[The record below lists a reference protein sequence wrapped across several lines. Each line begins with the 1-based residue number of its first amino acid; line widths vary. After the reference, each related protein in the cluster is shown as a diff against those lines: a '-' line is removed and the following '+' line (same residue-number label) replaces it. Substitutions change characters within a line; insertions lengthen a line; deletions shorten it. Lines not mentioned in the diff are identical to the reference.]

1 MSYLIC
7 KKCGKEYPLPE
18 GKESFNYQN
27 CECGGKL
34 EYSPLPKRNY
44 VMTQQDLLNTQRD
57 LLNTQRDTQQDFP
70 NTQRDLFNTQQDSTT
85 EQDFPNKEDGS
96 PITQQDPQNKQYTR
110 PSPHSRIKWKGVL
123 VGLSFLFISLIL
135 SVMIAFGENIP
146 TSPSDIPIEF
156 LTYFSMIITAL
167 TIFAGSISA
176 YLSGSKKFLE
186 GALNGGMVGV
196 ILGFILGLAGGAL
209 VFLSGILIFGSIS
222 MIGGIIGIFPR
233 KLFK

>member
-1 MSYLIC
+1 
-7 KKCGKEYPLPE
+7 
-18 GKESFNYQN
+18 
-27 CECGGKL
+27 
-34 EYSPLPKRNY
+34 
-44 VMTQQDLLNTQRD
+44 MTQQDLLKTERD

-70 NTQRDLFNTQQDSTT
+70 NTQRDSTT